1 MTHLIPLS
9 PWDSYRALGP
19 IRDVYSHL
27 LVAAA
32 HWQDG
37 RERRTDPDHFALICV
52 ASDAGFVR
60 EVSPTRWTRTDVY
73 HVLRCDVPNWCSLH
87 GCLWPVDLAEA
98 MWQWFDFLTETDRLD
113 GASDPLAELRKP
125 LLCYGGLDRHGRLRG
140 EDAPAPVECECHLPY
155 RETVQLLNRLGQ
167 QCEYHGRS
175 PLDVLRAFVGD
186 GPRHP
191 DPAELETLR
200 TELRDDL
207 RDIEQGG
214 ISGFPYPPDD
224 PSPDDPPWR

>member
-9 PWDSYRALGP
+9 EALGP

-125 LLCYGGLDRHGRLRG
+125 LLCYGGLDERGRLRPEG
-140 EDAPAPVECECHLPY
+140 APRLVECECHLPY

>member
-1 MTHLIPLS
+1 MTHLIALS

-19 IRDVYSHL
+19 IRDVYSYL

-32 HWQDG
+32 RWQDG

-60 EVSPTRWTRTDVY
+60 EVSPTRWTRTAMDKFWAVY
-73 HVLRCDVPNWCSLH
+73 HVLRCDVPNWCSVH
-87 GCLWPVDLAEA
+87 SCLWPVDLAEA
-98 MWQWFDFLTETDRLD
+98 RGNSMGWQWFDF
-113 GASDPLAELRKP
+113 
-125 LLCYGGLDRHGRLRG
+125 
-140 EDAPAPVECECHLPY
+140 LPY

-167 QCEYHGRS
+167 QCEYHGGS
-175 PLDVLRAFVGD
+175 PPDVLGAFVGN

-224 PSPDDPPWR
+224 PSPDDPSPDDPPWR

>member
-113 GASDPLAELRKP
+113 GASDPLAELR
-125 LLCYGGLDRHGRLRG
+125 G
-140 EDAPAPVECECHLPY
+140 EDAPAPIECECHLPY

>member
-9 PWDSYRALGP
+9 EALGP

-32 HWQDG
+32 RWQDG

-98 MWQWFDFLTETDRLD
+98 I
-113 GASDPLAELRKP
+113 
-125 LLCYGGLDRHGRLRG
+125 C
-140 EDAPAPVECECHLPY
+140 
-155 RETVQLLNRLGQ
+155 
-167 QCEYHGRS
+167 
-175 PLDVLRAFVGD
+175 
-186 GPRHP
+186 
-191 DPAELETLR
+191 
-200 TELRDDL
+200 
-207 RDIEQGG
+207 
-214 ISGFPYPPDD
+214 
-224 PSPDDPPWR
+224 